1 MKHIHFCC
9 VALLL
14 VTPVVVDG
22 KKQSN
27 NCSSSKSTLAEFQK
41 LSASFEQIKHA
52 VQRELSL
59 TETTEQPKQQEP
71 VQPVAQQTEKVE
83 ASLEQL
89 SQDHLDVVE
98 GELPKQGKSK
108 ASDSEL
114 RVWCGML
121 GISVFSTLIG
131 AHLQKQ
137 NLKQE
142 MHPLFENVAG
152 IDQQTKNLDAAYQA
166 RMQKLEQELAELR
179 RQLHEREARFA
190 GDEGAAKRNASAA
203 ADH

>member
-9 VALLL
+9 VALLM
-14 VTPVVVDG
+14 VTPVFVDG

-27 NCSSSKSTLAEFQK
+27 NCPSSKSTLAEFQK

-59 TETTEQPKQQEP
+59 TETVEQPKPQEL
-71 VQPVAQQTEKVE
+71 VQPVEQQTEKVE
-83 ASLEQL
+83 ASVEQL
-89 SQDHLDVVE
+89 PPDHLDVVE

-108 ASDSEL
+108 TSDSEL

-137 NLKQE
+137 NIKQ
-142 MHPLFENVAG
+142 LFEKVES
-152 IDQQTKNLDAAYQA
+152 IDVHTNDLKTAHQA
-166 RMQKLEQELAELR
+166 RTEKLEGELAELR
-179 RQLHEREARFA
+179 RRINERELKLA
-190 GDEGAAKRNASAA
+190 GDEFDEKSRRGK
-203 ADH
+203 